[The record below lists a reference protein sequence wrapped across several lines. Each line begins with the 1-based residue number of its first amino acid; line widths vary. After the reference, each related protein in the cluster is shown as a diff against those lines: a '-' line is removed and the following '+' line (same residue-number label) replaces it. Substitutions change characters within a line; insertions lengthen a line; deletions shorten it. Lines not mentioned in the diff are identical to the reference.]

1 MVRIEQN
8 IEVWKNKL
16 LDLGGRNRM
25 LNYKD
30 TKRSNLQIAKPELF
44 DLWDSFVTSEKP
56 LVFPAFYEY
65 PHFFGVNISD
75 PQGFDFS
82 STKPGTI
89 GQQEQ
94 RLMFCVQ
101 TDAD

>member
-30 TKRSNLQIAKPELF
+30 TKRSNLQIAKPKLF
-44 DLWDSFVTSEKP
+44 DLWDSFVSNEKP
-56 LVFPAFYEY
+56 LVFPYIDDEDSI
-65 PHFFGVNISD
+65 HDESNIALL
-75 PQGFDFS
+75 
-82 STKPGTI
+82 
-89 GQQEQ
+89 
-94 RLMFCVQ
+94 RNC
-101 TDAD
+101 